1 MSTARSRIACEV
13 ASVPDQPDREKL
25 MDFRRIAALVLIML
39 TATFVAGASDD
50 LDPITF
56 GGEDYK
62 VAHKDARDGGNSLV
76 ELVRDGDKLESWH
89 KLIAFHRFPN
99 SGDSPKD
106 AALGLAALLKQ
117 RDPATR
123 FAIVENPKTRE
134 VIIDFLASEKGTD
147 QVELNV
153 FKYARHHSKKGL
165 VAIQFAERFRLGEAN
180 GEGVKKS
187 RQTAI
192 DETAGFDI
200 ELADPYLRGG
210 NSDDDEADDL
220 PARD

>member
-1 MSTARSRIACEV
+1 ME
-13 ASVPDQPDREKL
+13 
-25 MDFRRIAALVLIML
+25 FRRVAALILVML
-39 TATFVAGASDD
+39 TAAIAARASDD

-56 GGEDYK
+56 AGEDYK

-89 KLIAFHRFPN
+89 KLVAFHRFPN

-106 AALGLAALLKQ
+106 AALGLVALLKQ

-123 FAIVENPKTRE
+123 FAIIENPKTRE

-165 VAIQFAERFRLGEAN
+165 VDIQYAERFRTSEVN
-180 GEGVKKS
+180 GESAKRS

-192 DETAGFDI
+192 DEAAGFDI
-200 ELADPYLRGG
+200 EFADPYLATKSAG
-210 NSDDDEADDL
+210 DDGDAMGAD
-220 PARD
+220 

>member
-1 MSTARSRIACEV
+1 
-13 ASVPDQPDREKL
+13 
-25 MDFRRIAALVLIML
+25 MDLRRVAALVLVIL
-39 TATFVAGASDD
+39 TANLVAGASDD

-56 GGEDYK
+56 AGEDYK

-76 ELVRDGDKLESWH
+76 ELLREGDKLEAWH

-106 AALGLAALLKQ
+106 AALALVALLKQ
-117 RDPATR
+117 RDPQTK
-123 FAIVENPKTRE
+123 FAIIENPKTHE

-192 DETAGFDI
+192 DETAAFDI
-200 ELADPYLRGG
+200 EFADPYLRTRGG
-210 NSDDDEADDL
+210 GDDEEDL
-220 PARD
+220 SKRD

>member
-1 MSTARSRIACEV
+1 
-13 ASVPDQPDREKL
+13 
-25 MDFRRIAALVLIML
+25 MDLRRVAALVLVIL
-39 TATFVAGASDD
+39 TANLVAGASDD

-56 GGEDYK
+56 AGEDYK

-76 ELVRDGDKLESWH
+76 ELLRDGDKLETWH
-89 KLIAFHRFPN
+89 KLVAFHRFPN
-99 SGDSPKD
+99 SGESPKD
-106 AALGLAALLKQ
+106 AALALAALLKQ
-117 RDPATR
+117 RDPQTK
-123 FAIVENPKTRE
+123 FAIIENPKTRE
-134 VIIDFLASEKGTD
+134 VIIDFMASDKGTD

-192 DETAGFDI
+192 DETAAFDI
-200 ELADPYLRGG
+200 EFADPYLRTRRADG
-210 NSDDDEADDL
+210 DETDL
-220 PARD
+220 STTD